1 VVETTS
7 SKDELITRQADTIS
21 EEELDAAYQRWQAPK
36 MVSVSDIEDPS
47 LLTLEG
53 IESLQKQAELE
64 GYKAGFEKGEQAG
77 LQAGQQQIAQQV
89 ATLNELIDAVNEP
102 IQQLDQELENDLI
115 NLVITM
121 TRQLVRRELKTQPD
135 HVIGAMRAALSVLP
149 VNDRKLKVFLNPQ
162 DVELVKT
169 GLAIDHDDSR
179 WQWVED
185 PLITRGGVRLET
197 ADTTIDATVEA
208 RLTSVINKLLG
219 EERVEDRDE

>member
-1 VVETTS
+1 MTS
-7 SKDELITRQADTIS
+7 SKDELITRQADTLS
-21 EEELDAAYQRWQAPK
+21 EEEIEAAYQRWQAPK
-36 MVSVSDIEDPS
+36 MVSVSDVEDPS

-64 GYKAGFEKGEQAG
+64 GYKIGFEKGEKAG
-77 LQAGQQQIAQQV
+77 IEAGEQQIIQRVSAI
-89 ATLNELIDAVNEP
+89 NDLIDALNEP
-102 IQQLDQELENDLI
+102 IQQLDQDLEKDLI
-115 NLVITM
+115 SLVITM
-121 TRQLVRRELKTQPD
+121 TRQLVRRELKTEPD

-162 DVELVKT
+162 DVDLVKT

-208 RLTSVINKLLG
+208 RLSSVINKLLG
-219 EERVEDRDE
+219 EERGDDSGE

>member
-1 VVETTS
+1 MTS
-7 SKDELITRQADTIS
+7 SKDELITQQADTVSS
-21 EEELDAAYQRWQAPK
+21 EELEAVYQRWQAPT
-36 MVSVSDIEDPS
+36 MISVNDVDDPS

-53 IESLQKQAELE
+53 MEALQKQAELE
-64 GYKAGFEKGEQAG
+64 GYKAGFEKGEKAG
-77 LQAGQQQIAQQV
+77 FEAGQQQISQQV
-89 ATLNELIDAVNEP
+89 SYLTDLINAVDEP
-102 IQQLDQELENDLI
+102 IQELDQQVENDLI
-115 NLVITM
+115 SLVMTM

-169 GLAIDHDDSR
+169 GLSIDHDDSR

-185 PLITRGGVRLET
+185 PLITRGGIRLET

-208 RLTSVINKLLG
+208 RLSSVINKLLG
-219 EERVEDRDE
+219 EERGDDSG